1 VGDES
6 GRMTPEEFDRMM
18 REITMGV
25 PREQSQAPITAETTK
40 HWNTL
45 TEQITEIKA
54 AGMIVEIPFDI

>member
-1 VGDES
+1 
-6 GRMTPEEFDRMM
+6 MTPEEFDRMM
-18 REITMGV
+18 REITVGV
-25 PREQSQAPITAETTK
+25 PREQSPITAETTK